1 MQNLVEK
8 IQQKLEARTD
18 ASLELRYS
26 QKGDLYEIEFIADE
40 PASPLCSI
48 FFEIINK
55 EEFAEQ
61 ILSLRLQSADEGVNG
76 INNWDLTALSEN
88 PEVIFKNLKK
98 LILPLNDKNYNK
110 IIVTGNNDYQENG
123 VIAKLLPKMPNLEV
137 LQVPSAPNE
146 DFFKHF
152 SSIKT
157 LYVQTGYQH
166 QNFIYNLAQSK
177 NFGNLEILKFWDY
190 AESSTENYKQQAT
203 SIDDYIALFSSTH
216 LPKLKKLH
224 LYHTQLSPQD
234 ELKLRSL
241 PLVLQLDELIIET
254 AKWLS

>member
-1 MQNLVEK
+1 MTNLVQK
-8 IQQKLEARTD
+8 IQQKLEAQTD

-26 QKGDLYEIEFIADE
+26 QKGDLYAIEFIADE
-40 PASPLCSI
+40 PASPLCST
-48 FFEIINK
+48 FFEIINT

-61 ILSLRLQSADEGVNG
+61 ILSLRLQGADEGING
-76 INNWDLTALSEN
+76 TNNWDLAALSQN
-88 PEVIFKNLKK
+88 PKIIFKNLRE
-98 LILPLNDKNYNK
+98 LILPLNDKNHNK
-110 IIVTGNNDYQENG
+110 IIVTGNDDYEENG

-157 LYVQTGYQH
+157 LYVQAGYKH

-177 NFGNLEILKFWDY
+177 NFENLEIFKFWDY
-190 AESSTENYKQQAT
+190 AESYIENYEQHAT
-203 SIDDYIALFSSTH
+203 SVGDYIALFSSTH
-216 LPKLKKLH
+216 LPKLRKLH

-234 ELKLRSL
+234 QEKLHSL

-254 AKWLS
+254 AK